1 MLTGIFH
8 FIKSKTF
15 FLNLA
20 IYVVSLTLLLW
31 IVITSLSSYTSHGET
46 IKVPDF
52 KGVKLSELDKFTSDK
67 NLRYLI
73 IDSIYDAKAPKGSVI
88 KQEPEFNAEVKEG
101 RIV

>member
-1 MLTGIFH
+1 MLKGIFE

-15 FLNLA
+15 FLHLT
-20 IYVVSLTLLLW
+20 IYIISLTFLIWL
-31 IVITSLSSYTSHGET
+31 VISSLGSYTGHGET

-52 KGVKLSELDKFTSDK
+52 KGLKVFELDKFTADK

-88 KQEPEFNAEVKEG
+88 KQ
-101 RIV
+101 